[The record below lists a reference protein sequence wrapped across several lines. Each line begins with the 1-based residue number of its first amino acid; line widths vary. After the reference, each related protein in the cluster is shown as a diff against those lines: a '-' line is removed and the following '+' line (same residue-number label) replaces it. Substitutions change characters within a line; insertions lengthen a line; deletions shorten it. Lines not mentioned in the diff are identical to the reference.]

1 MKGNLI
7 SRNIKMDASLCCVN
21 GGRMMCTQRQITS
34 VQSWG
39 GIRFCMR
46 FAVLRML
53 NIKIIFTWAVMPCS
67 VVYMYHAAVIRIG
80 E

>member
-1 MKGNLI
+1 
-7 SRNIKMDASLCCVN
+7 
-21 GGRMMCTQRQITS
+21 MMCTQRHITS

-46 FAVLRML
+46 IAVLRML
-53 NIKIIFTWAVMPCS
+53 NIKIIVTWAVMPCS
-67 VVYMYHAAVIRIG
+67 VVYMYHAAVIMIG